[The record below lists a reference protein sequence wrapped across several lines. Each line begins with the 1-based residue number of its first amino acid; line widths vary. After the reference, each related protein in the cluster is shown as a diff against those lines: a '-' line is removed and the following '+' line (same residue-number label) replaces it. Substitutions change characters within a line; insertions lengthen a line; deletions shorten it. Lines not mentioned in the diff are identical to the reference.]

1 MKNTLF
7 IFAYYSFKDPVFQ
20 SAVLP
25 YLKAVQADNLRY
37 VLLTWEQKQFPLS
50 KKEIGQIEIELA
62 QHNIIWKR
70 TRWHSGSFKI
80 VKKLFDFCYG
90 LVYSLLLIF
99 KYRANKIFSEGF
111 PGAVIGHYLS
121 KISGKPHI
129 VHTFEPHAD
138 YMLESG
144 VWQASSWEYRFLK
157 RMELP
162 IANHAQHIIT
172 ATSAYRDVLIQIGVK
187 STIHVIP
194 SCINLADYKYDE
206 VYRKQ
211 IRALLKI
218 SDDQIVIVYLG
229 KVGGMYM
236 EDELFSF
243 FAYCLAFDYKRFHF
257 FLFTN
262 QPQSSILKKLTE
274 FSIPSKKILTRYL
287 NKNEVSKYLS
297 AADIAFCGIRPIPS
311 RRFSSP
317 IKNGEYWACGLPTL
331 IPKGISDDFI
341 TVEKANI
348 GKSFDNI
355 SEVKI
360 NDFDRLLTIPRT
372 KIRSLALRDRNISSY
387 IDILNIIF
395 TR

>member
-50 KKEIGQIEIELA
+50 NKEIEQIEIELA
-62 QHNIIWKR
+62 QYNIIWKR
-70 TRWHSGSFKI
+70 TNWHSGSFKMF
-80 VKKLFDFCYG
+80 KKLYDFVFG
-90 LVYSLLLIF
+90 LLYSLILII
-99 KYRANKIFSEGF
+99 KHKATKIFSEGF
-111 PGAVIGHYLS
+111 PGAIIGHYLS
-121 KISGKPHI
+121 KTSGKSHI
-129 VHTFEPHAD
+129 IHTFEPHAD

-144 VWQASSWEYRFLK
+144 VWKESSWEYRFLK

-172 ATSAYRDVLIQIGVK
+172 ATAAFQKVLFQQGVK
-187 STIHVIP
+187 SNIHVIP

-206 VYRKQ
+206 ASRNQ
-211 IRALLKI
+211 FRAALEI

-229 KVGGMYM
+229 KIGGMYM
-236 EDELFSF
+236 EDELFTF
-243 FAYCLAFDYKRFHF
+243 FKHCLALNPERFRF

-262 QPQSSILKKLTE
+262 HPQSSIHEKLLEFNIPAKKLLV
-274 FSIPSKKILTRYL
+274 KYL
-287 NKNEVSKYLS
+287 NKTEVSNYLS

-341 TVEKANI
+341 TVEKENI
-348 GKSFDNI
+348 GKAFDSVDEI
-355 SEVKI
+355 KMS
-360 NDFDRLLTIPRT
+360 DFDRLIAIPRT
-372 KIRSLALRDRNISSY
+372 KVRALALRDRNISSY
-387 IDILNIIF
+387 IDTLNIIF
-395 TR
+395 RR